1 MGELCRFQGGGLST
15 AIHLTQVPSI
25 PLQIKSQGSMQLF
38 KRGEQEGKMTN
49 GPVLK
54 YLFICRNI
62 LLKIKLYGKKRKKES
77 CEIL

>member
-1 MGELCRFQGGGLST
+1 
-15 AIHLTQVPSI
+15 
-25 PLQIKSQGSMQLF
+25 MQLF